1 MDETKR
7 VNGQYII
14 KATNVI
20 IDGDLILL
28 GGGGTTVDFTT
39 VNIEDNVIFLNYGE
53 IGAGVVL
60 GTSGIEIDRGSLP
73 NANLIWKESTDAF
86 EVRLGD
92 GAGGALANLRAADP
106 VDDTDVATKGW
117 ALANVTTTP
126 AGSTTEIQFNNA
138 GAFGGSAN
146 LTWSGTIL
154 KVGNF
159 DIGSNIIASTNVN
172 GGIELTTN
180 GTGQIYLRAPL
191 RLENEGSDPSSIAG
205 SNMVYAKTPSTGG
218 TGLFINNTST
228 SGELVSKS
236 RAIFYSMIF

>member
-1 MDETKR
+1 MDETKK

-14 KATNVI
+14 EATNVVI
-20 IDGDLILL
+20 NGALILI
-28 GGGGTTVDFTT
+28 GDGSSVDYTT
-39 VNIEDNVIFLNYGE
+39 VNIDDNVIFLNYGE
-53 IGAGVVL
+53 VGAGVSL
-60 GTSGIEIDRGSLP
+60 GTSGIEVDRGSLP
-73 NANLIWKESTDAF
+73 NASLIWKESVDAF
-86 EVRLGD
+86 EFRLGD
-92 GAGGALANLRAADP
+92 AASGALATLRAADP

-117 ALANVTTTP
+117 ALANVTASA
-126 AGSTTEIQFNNA
+126 AGSTTELQFNNA
-138 GAFGGSAN
+138 GAFGASAS

-159 DIGSNIIASTNVN
+159 DIGSNIIASTNTN

-191 RLENEGSDPSSIAG
+191 RLENEGSDPSSVAG

-218 TGLFINNTST
+218 TGLYVNNTNT